1 MSKSEKVNPVAAPE
15 TSAESQT
22 GAISIEHSL
31 LKLNVNDHTEKKNG
45 LTYLSWAWA
54 WAQALKADPAATYA
68 VNTWVVDGKPNLYI
82 NVNGTAMVSVS
93 VTLGD
98 RVRTCLLPV
107 MNHRN
112 QPISDPDAFQ
122 VNTAIMRCMTKCLAL
137 FGLGLYVYAGEDVPE
152 DSEEKKEVKNET
164 VKDPKDSDESLMLF
178 AEGILKHISLQETDA
193 ALRSYWKANAVYLDK
208 LKARFPDVHTEVLD
222 AFKQANERLKGKQ

>member
-1 MSKSEKVNPVAAPE
+1 
-15 TSAESQT
+15 
-22 GAISIEHSL
+22 
-31 LKLNVNDHTEKKNG
+31 
-45 LTYLSWAWA
+45 
-54 WAQALKADPAATYA
+54 
-68 VNTWVVDGKPNLYI
+68 
-82 NVNGTAMVSVS
+82 MVSVS